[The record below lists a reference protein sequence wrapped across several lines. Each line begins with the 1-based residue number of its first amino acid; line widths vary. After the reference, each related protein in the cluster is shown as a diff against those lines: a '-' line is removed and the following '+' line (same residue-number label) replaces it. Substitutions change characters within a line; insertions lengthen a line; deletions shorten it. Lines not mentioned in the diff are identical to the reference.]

1 MEKITTDNIGQLMF
15 EATIHTHAVAR
26 LDDCGHWVDLEYFSD
41 YHDADAA
48 LDRWADKYPN
58 AWIDVTR
65 I

>member
-26 LDDCGHWVDLEYFSD
+26 LDDCGNWIDLEYFSD
-41 YHDADAA
+41 YQDADAA
-48 LDRWADKYPN
+48 LDRWADKYPS
-58 AWIDVTR
+58 AWVYVTR

>member
-1 MEKITTDNIGQLMF
+1 MKTINTEERGQLMF

-26 LDDCGHWVDLEYFSD
+26 LDDCGNWIDLEYFSD
-41 YHDADAA
+41 YYDADAA

-58 AWIDVTR
+58 AWVDVKL